1 MSATYKNNRP
11 DVTIC
16 TMLFKMPDEGNL
28 ASIKGSNRKFDEFY
42 LPSLKKL
49 CETFHQVALWCDE
62 YTANYLKENGLADRV
77 NMHVLDITQLPHW
90 ADRDLYCDIMHS
102 MKHYVGYFLHRRT
115 PEAYKD
121 YLPLMFAKPAVVD
134 WAAKNNRFN
143 SEYFMWMD
151 AGAFSPA
158 YDNAPI
164 WNNWTGEITARPE
177 RVRMTI
183 SITLGKSRPHFVPRF
198 VYDICKFL
206 FVKPI
211 QPASSANIAQQEF
224 KNIAMVNADY
234 DVPGGSFMVPLS
246 RCADFYRAFERAHN
260 VLVRHNLICVDQ
272 GVFQTMM
279 KLDGEHMFELK
290 HINGYR
296 GLYATIANGD
306 ADFVL

>member
-134 WAAKNNRFN
+134 WAAKNNR
-143 SEYFMWMD
+143 
-151 AGAFSPA
+151 
-158 YDNAPI
+158 
-164 WNNWTGEITARPE
+164 
-177 RVRMTI
+177 
-183 SITLGKSRPHFVPRF
+183 
-198 VYDICKFL
+198 
-206 FVKPI
+206 
-211 QPASSANIAQQEF
+211 
-224 KNIAMVNADY
+224 
-234 DVPGGSFMVPLS
+234 LS

-272 GVFQTMM
+272 GIFQTMM